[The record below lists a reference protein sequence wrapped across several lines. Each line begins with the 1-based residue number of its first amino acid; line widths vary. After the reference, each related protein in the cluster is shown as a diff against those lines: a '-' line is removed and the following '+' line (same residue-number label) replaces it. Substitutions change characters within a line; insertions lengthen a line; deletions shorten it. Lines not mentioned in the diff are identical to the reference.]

1 MLRIALRS
9 LRRRWMTQVGTFV
22 AVALGVALMTVMGL
36 GLAASAALPA
46 GAGVVGLNS
55 MLGTA
60 GGVSSFVA
68 AFVVAST
75 FSYAVAARRRE
86 LGLLR
91 LAGSTPGQLR
101 RLVLT
106 EAAAVGL
113 AGSAAGVALG
123 REGAPLMARWT
134 VAQGLAPAGYAIGD
148 QTWPLHTAFWT
159 GLLVALSGAYAASR
173 RAGRVGPL
181 EALREAVTDG
191 RPMTPGRWVA
201 GGGLLLCAVAFVGWR
216 LGSDPGSLLK
226 RKTYTWQPMLL
237 ISACGL
243 LAPVLVRPVVRL
255 LMWVPVR
262 LTSYAGRLVRANAS
276 AGVRRTAAVA
286 APVLVMVA
294 LTGSLLGS
302 AWTLKEAKA
311 VEARARTGADY
322 VLTGGRLPDRAAAR
336 GFAGVPEASALSVAD
351 TRLTVLEEGFVKVP
365 TEAFAVDPAAL
376 AEVSRLP
383 VVAGSVADLD
393 DGGIIVTQEWWQHRV
408 GDSVPLWLADG
419 TAARLRIVAVMRT
432 GTGDNGAY
440 VTPRNAPGAKVSRIE
455 VRAPASAAA
464 AVRETAARYGA
475 TAHTKE
481 EWLTATHP
489 RTNRFTALGY
499 VLVLGIALVYTAIAL
514 ANTLLMATSD
524 RGGDLRLLRLAG
536 ATRGQVLAVTTA
548 ESLLAAAVGALLG
561 TAVTAVNLTGMRAA
575 LAVLGVDSPVVVPWL
590 PMGAVAGVCAALSVL
605 CTLLPASRVL
615 RDRTGRRRAGRRG
628 TRSGEVPAIAAGL
641 TSG

>member
-1 MLRIALRS
+1 MLKIALRS

-36 GLAASAALPA
+36 GLAASAALPP
-46 GAGVVGLNS
+46 GAEVVGLNS

-60 GGVSSFVA
+60 GGISSFVA
-68 AFVVAST
+68 VFVVAST

-101 RLVLT
+101 RLVMT

-113 AGSAAGVALG
+113 VGSAAGVALG
-123 REGAPLMARWT
+123 TAGAPLMAGWT

-148 QTWPLHTAFWT
+148 QSWPLHTAFWT

-173 RAGRVGPL
+173 RAGRVAAL
-181 EALREAVTDG
+181 EALREAVTDE

-201 GGGLLLCAVAFVGWR
+201 GGGLLLGAVVFVGWR
-216 LGSDPGSLLK
+216 LGSEPGELLK
-226 RKTYTWQPMLL
+226 RKTYTVQPMLL

-255 LMWVPVR
+255 LMWVPAR
-262 LTSYAGRLVRANAS
+262 LTSYAGRLVRAS
-276 AGVRRTAAVA
+276 AAAGIRRTAAVA

-294 LTGSLLGS
+294 LTGSLLGTAS
-302 AWTLKEAKA
+302 TLKEAKA

-322 VLTGGRLPDRAAAR
+322 VLAGGRLPDSVAIT
-336 GFAGVPEASALSVAD
+336 GVPATGVLAVAD

-376 AEVSRLP
+376 ADVSRLS

-393 DGGIIVTQEWWQHRV
+393 DGGIVVTEEWWQHRV
-408 GDSVPLWLADG
+408 GDSVPLWRADG

-455 VRAPASAAA
+455 VRAPASAAG
-464 AVRETAARYGA
+464 AVREAAARYGA
-475 TAHTKE
+475 TARTTQ
-481 EWLTATHP
+481 EWLAATHP
-489 RTNRFTALGY
+489 RTNRITMLGY

-524 RGGDLRLLRLAG
+524 RAGDLRLLRLAG
-536 ATRGQVLAVTTA
+536 ATRGQVLAVTAA
-548 ESLLAAAVGALLG
+548 ESLLAVSVGALLG
-561 TAVTAVNLTGMRAA
+561 TAVTAVNLAGVRAA

-590 PMGAVAGVCAALSVL
+590 AMGAVAGVCAALSAL
-605 CTLLPASRVL
+605 CTLLPTARAL
-615 RDRTGRRRAGRRG
+615 RRRTGRRRARW
-628 TRSGEVPAIAAGL
+628 GEVAGGGVA
-641 TSG
+641 SASV

>member
-1 MLRIALRS
+1 MLKIALKS
-9 LRRRWMTQVGTFV
+9 LRRRWMTQVGTFT

-36 GLAASAALPA
+36 GLAASAGLPA
-46 GAGVVGLNS
+46 GAGAGLSVAGLNS

-101 RLVLT
+101 RLVMT

-113 AGSAAGVALG
+113 AGSAAGLVLG
-123 REGAPLMARWT
+123 REGAPLMARWA

-181 EALREAVTDG
+181 EALREAVTDEQ
-191 RPMTPGRWVA
+191 PMTPGRWVA
-201 GGGLLLCAVAFVGWR
+201 GGGLLLCAVAFVGWQ

-262 LTSYAGRLVRANAS
+262 LTSYAGRLVRANAG

-302 AWTLKEAKA
+302 ASTLKEAKA
-311 VEARARTGADY
+311 EEARARTGADY
-322 VLTGGRLPDRAAAR
+322 VLTGGRLPDTAAGR
-336 GFAGVPEASALSVAD
+336 GIAGVPARNALAVAD

-365 TEAFAVDPAAL
+365 TEASAVDPAAL

-393 DGGIIVTQEWWQHRV
+393 DGGIIVTEEWWQHRV

-419 TAARLRIVAVMRT
+419 TAVRLRIVAVMRT

-455 VRAPASAAA
+455 VRAPAAAA
-464 AVRETAARYGA
+464 PAVREAAARYGA
-475 TAHTKE
+475 TAHTTE

-489 RTNRFTALGY
+489 RTNRFTVLGY

-524 RGGDLRLLRLAG
+524 RAGDLRLLRLAG

-561 TAVTAVNLTGMRAA
+561 TAVTAVNLAGLRAA

-590 PMGAVAGVCAALSVL
+590 PMGAVAGVCAALSAL
-605 CTLLPASRVL
+605 CTLAPAARAL
-615 RDRTGRRRAGRRG
+615 RRRTGRRKA
-628 TRSGEVPAIAAGL
+628 RSGGAPAVAAGSA
-641 TSG
+641 SG

>member
-1 MLRIALRS
+1 MLKIALRS

-36 GLAASAALPA
+36 GLAASAALPT
-46 GAGVVGLNS
+46 GAEVVGLNS

-101 RLVLT
+101 RLVMT

-113 AGSAAGVALG
+113 AGSAAGIVLG
-123 REGAPLMARWT
+123 RAGAPLMARWT

-181 EALREAVTDG
+181 EALREAVTDE
-191 RPMTPGRWVA
+191 RPMTPGRWVT
-201 GGGLLLCAVAFVGWR
+201 GGGLLLCAAAFVAWR

-237 ISACGL
+237 ISACGM

-262 LTSYAGRLVRANAS
+262 LTSYAGRVVRANAA
-276 AGVRRTAAVA
+276 AGIRRTAAVA

-294 LTGSLLGS
+294 LTGSLLGA
-302 AWTLKEAKA
+302 AWTLTEAKT

-322 VLTGGRLPDRAAAR
+322 VLTGGRLPDSAEI
-336 GFAGVPEASALSVAD
+336 AGVPAGSVLAVAD

-365 TEAFAVDPAAL
+365 TEASAVDPAAL
-376 AEVSRLP
+376 AVVSRLP

-393 DGGIIVTQEWWQHRV
+393 DGGIIVTEEWWQHRV
-408 GDSVPLWLADG
+408 GDSVPLWRADG

-432 GTGDNGAY
+432 GTGNNGAY
-440 VTPRNAPGAKVSRIE
+440 VTPRNAPGAEVSRIE
-455 VRAPASAAA
+455 VRAPASAAP
-464 AVRETAARYGA
+464 AVRTAAARYGA

-489 RTNRFTALGY
+489 RTNRFTVLGY
-499 VLVLGIALVYTAIAL
+499 VLVLGIALLYTAIAL

-524 RGGDLRLLRLAG
+524 RADDLRLLRLAG

-548 ESLLAAAVGALLG
+548 ESLLAVAVGTVLG
-561 TAVTAVNLTGMRAA
+561 TAVTAVNLAAVRAA

-590 PMGAVAGVCAALSVL
+590 AMGAVAGVCAALAAL
-605 CTLLPASRVL
+605 CTLLPAARTL
-615 RDRTGRRRAGRRG
+615 RRRTGRRRV
-628 TRSGEVPAIAAGL
+628 RSGETPSIGAELAESAAG
-641 TSG
+641 

>member
-1 MLRIALRS
+1 MLKIALRS

-46 GAGVVGLNS
+46 GAEVVGLNS

-101 RLVLT
+101 RLVMT

-113 AGSAAGVALG
+113 AGSAAGIVLG
-123 REGAPLMARWT
+123 RAGAPLMARWT
-134 VAQGLAPAGYAIGD
+134 VTQGLAPAGYAIGD
-148 QTWPLHTAFWT
+148 QAWPLHTAFWT

-181 EALREAVTDG
+181 EALREAVTDE
-191 RPMTPGRWVA
+191 RPMTPGRWAA
-201 GGGLLLCAVAFVGWR
+201 GGGLLLCAVAFVAWR

-237 ISACGL
+237 ISACGM

-262 LTSYAGRLVRANAS
+262 LTSYAGRVVRANAA
-276 AGVRRTAAVA
+276 AGIRRTAAVA

-294 LTGSLLGS
+294 LTGSLLGAAS
-302 AWTLKEAKA
+302 TVTGAKTA
-311 VEARARTGADY
+311 EARARTGADY
-322 VLTGGRLPDRAAAR
+322 VLTGGRLPHSADLADLADL
-336 GFAGVPEASALSVAD
+336 AGVPAARVLAVAD

-365 TEAFAVDPAAL
+365 TEASAVDPAAL

-393 DGGIIVTQEWWQHRV
+393 DGGIIVTEEWWQHRV
-408 GDSVPLWLADG
+408 GDSVPLWRADG

-440 VTPRNAPGAKVSRIE
+440 VTPRNAPGAEVSRIE
-455 VRAPASAAA
+455 VRAPASAAP
-464 AVRETAARYGA
+464 AVRAAAARYGA

-489 RTNRFTALGY
+489 RTNRFTVLGY
-499 VLVLGIALVYTAIAL
+499 VLVLGLTLVYTAIAL

-524 RGGDLRLLRLAG
+524 RVGDLRLLRLAG

-548 ESLLAAAVGALLG
+548 ESLLAVAVGTVLG
-561 TAVTAVNLTGMRAA
+561 TAVTAVNLAGLRAA
-575 LAVLGVDSPVVVPWL
+575 LAVLGVDAPVVVPWL
-590 PMGAVAGVCAALSVL
+590 AMGAVAGVCAALAAL
-605 CTLLPASRVL
+605 CTLLPAARAL
-615 RDRTGRRRAGRRG
+615 RRRTGRRRA
-628 TRSGEVPAIAAGL
+628 RSGEAPGIGAEPASL
-641 TSG
+641 

>member
-1 MLRIALRS
+1 MLKIALRS
-9 LRRRWMTQVGTFV
+9 LRRHWMTQVGTFV

-36 GLAASAALPA
+36 GLAASAAMPA
-46 GAGVVGLNS
+46 GADVVGLNS

-75 FSYAVAARRRE
+75 FSYAVAGRRRE

-101 RLVLT
+101 RLVLV

-113 AGSAAGVALG
+113 AGSAAGIALG
-123 REGAPLMARWT
+123 GAGAPLMARWT
-134 VAQGLAPAGYAIGD
+134 VAEGLAPAGYAIGD
-148 QTWPLHTAFWT
+148 QAWPLHAAFWT

-181 EALREAVTDG
+181 EALREAVTDE

-201 GGGLLLCAVAFVGWR
+201 GGGLLLFAAVFVGWR
-216 LGSDPGSLLK
+216 LGSDPGELLK

-255 LMWVPVR
+255 LMWIPVR

-276 AGVRRTAAVA
+276 AGIRRTAAVA

-294 LTGSLLGS
+294 LTGSLLGAAS
-302 AWTLKEAKA
+302 TLKEAKS

-322 VLTGGRLPDRAAAR
+322 VLTGGRLPDSAEIARIPGARALA
-336 GFAGVPEASALSVAD
+336 VAD
-351 TRLTVLEEGFVKVP
+351 TGLTVLEEGFVKVP
-365 TEAFAVDPAAL
+365 TEASAVDPAAL

-393 DGGIIVTQEWWQHRV
+393 DGGIIVTEEWWQHRV
-408 GDSVPLWLADG
+408 GEVVPLWLADG
-419 TAARLRIVAVMRT
+419 TAVRLRIVAVMRT

-455 VRAPASAAA
+455 VKAPASAAD
-464 AVRETAARYGA
+464 AVRETAARHGA
-475 TAHTKE
+475 TALTAQ

-489 RTNRFTALGY
+489 RTNRFTVLGY
-499 VLVLGIALVYTAIAL
+499 VMVLGIALAYTAIAL
-514 ANTLLMATSD
+514 ANTLLMAAAD
-524 RGGDLRLLRLAG
+524 RAGDLRLLRLAG
-536 ATRGQVLAVTTA
+536 ATRSQVLTVMTA
-548 ESLLAAAVGALLG
+548 ESLLAATVGALLG
-561 TAVTAVNLTGMRAA
+561 TAVAAVNLAGIRAA
-575 LAVLGVDSPVVVPWL
+575 LAVLGVDSPMVVPWL
-590 PMGAVAGVCAALSVL
+590 PMGAVAGVCAALAAL
-605 CTLLPASRVL
+605 CTLLPSAHALRSRS
-615 RDRTGRRRAGRRG
+615 GRRRARA
-628 TRSGEVPAIAAGL
+628 GEVPGVGAGL
-641 TSG
+641 ASG

>member
-1 MLRIALRS
+1 MLKIALRS

-46 GAGVVGLNS
+46 GAEVVALNS

-101 RLVLT
+101 RLVMT

-113 AGSAAGVALG
+113 AGSAAGLFLG

-134 VAQGLAPAGYAIGD
+134 VTEGLAPAGYAIGD

-173 RAGRVGPL
+173 RAGRVAPL
-181 EALREAVTDG
+181 EALREDLTDE
-191 RPMTPGRWVA
+191 RPMTPGRWAA
-201 GGGLLLCAVAFVGWR
+201 GGGLLLCAVALVGWQ
-216 LGSDPGSLLK
+216 LGSDPGALLK
-226 RKTYTWQPMLL
+226 RKTYTVQPMLL

-276 AGVRRTAAVA
+276 AGIRRTAAVA

-302 AWTLKEAKA
+302 AFTLKEAKT
-311 VEARARTGADY
+311 VESRARTGADY
-322 VLTGGRLPDRAAAR
+322 VLTGGRAAGSAELAE
-336 GFAGVPEASALSVAD
+336 GVAAGVAAIPGASALAVAD

-365 TEAFAVDPAAL
+365 TEAFGVDPAAL
-376 AEVSRLP
+376 AAVSRLP
-383 VVAGSVADLD
+383 VAAGSVADLD
-393 DGGIIVTQEWWQHRV
+393 DDGIIVTEEWWQHRV
-408 GDSVPLWLADG
+408 GDRVPLWLADG
-419 TAARLRIVAVMRT
+419 TAVRLRIVAVMRT

-464 AVRETAARYGA
+464 AVREEAARYGA
-475 TAHTKE
+475 TALTKE
-481 EWLTATHP
+481 EWVTATHP
-489 RTNRFTALGY
+489 RTNRFTVLGY
-499 VLVLGIALVYTAIAL
+499 ILVLGIALVYTAIAL

-524 RGGDLRLLRLAG
+524 RAGDLRLLRLAG
-536 ATRGQVLAVTTA
+536 ATRGQVLAVTAA
-548 ESLLAAAVGALLG
+548 ESLLAVTVGALLG
-561 TAVTAVNLTGMRAA
+561 TAVTAVNLAAMRAA
-575 LAVLGVDSPVVVPWL
+575 LAVLGVDAPVVVPWTA
-590 PMGAVAGVCAALSVL
+590 MGAVAGVCAVLSAL
-605 CTLLPASRVL
+605 CTLLPTARAL
-615 RDRTGRRRAGRRG
+615 RRRTGRRRARG
-628 TRSGEVPAIAAGL
+628 GL
-641 TSG
+641 SAQG

>member
-1 MLRIALRS
+1 MLKIALRS

-36 GLAASAALPA
+36 GLAASAALPD
-46 GAGVVGLNS
+46 GAEVVGLNS

-101 RLVLT
+101 RLVMT

-113 AGSAAGVALG
+113 AGSAAGIVLG
-123 REGAPLMARWT
+123 RAGAPLMARWT
-134 VAQGLAPAGYAIGD
+134 VTQGLAPAGYAIGD

-181 EALREAVTDG
+181 EALREAVTDE

-201 GGGLLLCAVAFVGWR
+201 GGGLLLGAVAFVAWR
-216 LGSDPGSLLK
+216 LGSDPGTLLK

-237 ISACGL
+237 ISACGM

-262 LTSYAGRLVRANAS
+262 LTSYAGRVVRANAA
-276 AGVRRTAAVA
+276 AGIRRTAAVA

-294 LTGSLLGS
+294 LTGSLLGA
-302 AWTLKEAKA
+302 AWTVTGAKTA
-311 VEARARTGADY
+311 EARARTGADY
-322 VLTGGRLPDRAAAR
+322 VLTGGRLPDSAEI
-336 GFAGVPEASALSVAD
+336 AGVPAGSVLAVAD

-365 TEAFAVDPAAL
+365 TEASAVDPAAL

-393 DGGIIVTQEWWQHRV
+393 DGGIIVTEEWWQHRV
-408 GDSVPLWLADG
+408 GDSVPLWRADG

-432 GTGDNGAY
+432 GTGNNGAY
-440 VTPRNAPGAKVSRIE
+440 VTPRNAPGAEVSRVE
-455 VRAPASAAA
+455 VRAPASAAP
-464 AVRETAARYGA
+464 AVRAAAARYGA

-489 RTNRFTALGY
+489 RTNRFTVLGY
-499 VLVLGIALVYTAIAL
+499 VLVLGIALLYTAIAL

-524 RGGDLRLLRLAG
+524 RAGDLRLLRLAG

-548 ESLLAAAVGALLG
+548 ESLLAVAVGTVLG
-561 TAVTAVNLTGMRAA
+561 TAVTAVNLAGMRAA
-575 LAVLGVDSPVVVPWL
+575 LAALGVDSPVVVPWL
-590 PMGAVAGVCAALSVL
+590 AMGAVAGLCAVLAAL
-605 CTLLPASRVL
+605 CTLLPAARAL
-615 RDRTGRRRAGRRG
+615 RRRTGRRRV
-628 TRSGEVPAIAAGL
+628 RSGETPGIGAELAELASV
-641 TSG
+641 

>member
-1 MLRIALRS
+1 MLKIALRS
-9 LRRRWMTQVGTFV
+9 LRRRWMTHVGTFV

-46 GAGVVGLNS
+46 GVEVVGLNS

-91 LAGSTPGQLR
+91 LAGSAPGQLR
-101 RLVLT
+101 RLVMT

-113 AGSAAGVALG
+113 AGSAAGIVLG
-123 REGAPLMARWT
+123 RAGAPLMARWT

-181 EALREAVTDG
+181 EALREAVTDE

-201 GGGLLLCAVAFVGWR
+201 GSGLLLCAVAFTGWR
-216 LGSDPGSLLK
+216 LGSDPGDLLK
-226 RKTYTWQPMLL
+226 RKTYTVQPMLL
-237 ISACGL
+237 ISACGM

-255 LMWVPVR
+255 LMWIPVR
-262 LTSYAGRLVRANAS
+262 LTSFAGRLVRANAA
-276 AGVRRTAAVA
+276 AGIRRTAAVA

-294 LTGSLLGS
+294 LTGSLLGA
-302 AWTLKEAKA
+302 AWTLKEAKT

-322 VLTGGRLPDRAAAR
+322 VLTGGRLPYSAEISGVPAAR
-336 GFAGVPEASALSVAD
+336 VLAVAD

-365 TEAFAVDPAAL
+365 TEASAVDPAAL

-393 DGGIIVTQEWWQHRV
+393 DGGIIVTEEWWQHRV
-408 GDSVPLWLADG
+408 GDSVPLWRADG

-440 VTPRNAPGAKVSRIE
+440 VTPRNAPGAEVSRIE
-455 VRAPASAAA
+455 VRAPASEAA
-464 AVRETAARYGA
+464 AVREAAARYGA

-489 RTNRFTALGY
+489 RTNRFTVLGY

-524 RGGDLRLLRLAG
+524 RAGDLRLLRLAG

-548 ESLLAAAVGALLG
+548 ESLLAAAVGAVLG
-561 TAVTAVNLTGMRAA
+561 TAVTAVNLAGMRAA

-590 PMGAVAGVCAALSVL
+590 EMGAVAGVCAALSAL
-605 CTLLPASRVL
+605 CTLLPAARAL
-615 RDRTGRRRAGRRG
+615 RRRTGRRRA
-628 TRSGEVPAIAAGL
+628 RSGEAAGTGAEL
-641 TSG
+641 ASI

>member
-1 MLRIALRS
+1 MLKIALKS
-9 LRRRWMTQVGTFV
+9 LRRRWTTQVGTFV

-46 GAGVVGLNS
+46 GAEVVGLNS

-101 RLVLT
+101 RLVMT

-113 AGSAAGVALG
+113 AGSAAGFVLG

-134 VAQGLAPAGYAIGD
+134 VAHGLAPAGYAIGD

-181 EALREAVTDG
+181 EALREAVTDE

-276 AGVRRTAAVA
+276 AGIRRTAAVA

-322 VLTGGRLPDRAAAR
+322 VLTGGRLPDSAAGR
-336 GFAGVPEASALSVAD
+336 GFAGVPGASALAVAD

-408 GDSVPLWLADG
+408 GDSVPLWRADG

-455 VRAPASAAA
+455 VKAPASASA

-475 TAHTKE
+475 TAHTTE

-489 RTNRFTALGY
+489 RTNRFTVLGY

-548 ESLLAAAVGALLG
+548 ESLLAATVGALLG
-561 TAVTAVNLTGMRAA
+561 TAVTAVNLAGVRAA

-590 PMGAVAGVCAALSVL
+590 PMGAVAGVCAALSAL
-605 CTLLPASRVL
+605 CTLLPAARVL
-615 RDRTGRRRAGRRG
+615 RRRTGRRR
-628 TRSGEVPAIAAGL
+628 TRSGEVPGIAAGL
-641 TSG
+641 ASG

>member
-9 LRRRWMTQVGTFV
+9 LRRRWVTQVGTFV

-36 GLAASAALPA
+36 GLAASAALPS
-46 GAGVVGLNS
+46 GAEVVGLNS

-101 RLVLT
+101 RLVMT

-113 AGSAAGVALG
+113 AGSAAGLVLG

-159 GLLVALSGAYAASR
+159 GLLVALAGAFAASR
-173 RAGRVGPL
+173 RAGRVAAL
-181 EALREAVTDG
+181 EALREAVTDE
-191 RPMTPGRWVA
+191 RPMTPGRWVV

-216 LGSDPGSLLK
+216 LGSDPGALLK
-226 RKTYTWQPMLL
+226 RKTYTVQPMLL

-262 LTSYAGRLVRANAS
+262 LTSYAGRLVRANAA
-276 AGVRRTAAVA
+276 AGIRRTAAVA

-322 VLTGGRLPDRAAAR
+322 VLTGGRLPDRA
-336 GFAGVPEASALSVAD
+336 GFTGVPGASALAVAE

-393 DGGIIVTQEWWQHRV
+393 DGGIIVTEEWWQHRV
-408 GDSVPLWLADG
+408 GESVPLWRADG

-440 VTPRNAPGAKVSRIE
+440 VTPRNAPGAEVSRLE
-455 VRAPASAAA
+455 VKAPASAAA
-464 AVRETAARYGA
+464 AVREAAARYGA
-475 TAHTKE
+475 TARTTE

-489 RTNRFTALGY
+489 RTNRFTVLGY
-499 VLVLGIALVYTAIAL
+499 VLVLGIALLYTAIAL

-524 RGGDLRLLRLAG
+524 RAGDLRLLRLAG
-536 ATRGQVLAVTTA
+536 ATRGQVLAVTAA
-548 ESLLAAAVGALLG
+548 ESLLTATVGALLG
-561 TAVTAVNLTGMRAA
+561 TAVTAVNLAGMRAA
-575 LAVLGVDSPVVVPWL
+575 LAVLGVDAPVVVPWL
-590 PMGAVAGVCAALSVL
+590 PMGAVAGVCAALCVL
-605 CTLLPASRVL
+605 CTLLPAARAL
-615 RDRTGRRRAGRRG
+615 RRRTGRRRV
-628 TRSGEVPAIAAGL
+628 RSGEVPGIAAG
-641 TSG
+641 SASA

>member
-1 MLRIALRS
+1 MLKIALRS

-46 GAGVVGLNS
+46 GADVVGLNAV
-55 MLGTA
+55 LGTA

-75 FSYAVAARRRE
+75 FSYAVAGRRRE

-101 RLVLT
+101 RLVLV

-113 AGSAAGVALG
+113 AGAAAGLVLG
-123 REGAPLMARWT
+123 GAGAPLMARWT

-181 EALREAVTDG
+181 EALREAVTDE
-191 RPMTPGRWVA
+191 RPMTPGRWAA

-216 LGSDPGSLLK
+216 LGSDPGELLK

-255 LMWVPVR
+255 LMWAPAR
-262 LTSYAGRLVRANAS
+262 LTSYAGRLVRANAA
-276 AGVRRTAAVA
+276 AGIRRTAAVA

-294 LTGSLLGS
+294 LTGSLLG
-302 AWTLKEAKA
+302 AAATLTEAKRS
-311 VEARARTGADY
+311 EARARTGADY
-322 VLTGGRLPDRAAAR
+322 VLTGGRLPHPASIADIP
-336 GFAGVPEASALSVAD
+336 GVSALAVAD
-351 TRLTVLEEGFVKVP
+351 TELTVLEEGFVKVR
-365 TEAFAVDPAAL
+365 TEASAVDPAEL

-393 DGGIIVTQEWWQHRV
+393 DGGIIVTEEWWQHRV
-408 GDSVPLWLADG
+408 GDSVPMWLADG
-419 TAARLRIVAVMRT
+419 TAVRLRIVAVMRT
-432 GTGDNGAY
+432 GTGGNGAY
-440 VTPRNAPGAKVSRIE
+440 VTPRNAPGAQVSRIE
-455 VRAPASAAA
+455 VRAPADAAA
-464 AVRETAARYGA
+464 EVREAAARHGA
-475 TAHTKE
+475 TARTKE
-481 EWLTATHP
+481 EWVRAEHP
-489 RTNRFTALGY
+489 GANRFTVLGF
-499 VLVLGIALVYTAIAL
+499 VLVLGIALLYTAIAL

-524 RGGDLRLLRLAG
+524 RAGDLRLLRLAG
-536 ATRGQVLAVTTA
+536 ATRSQVLAVTTA

-561 TAVTAVNLTGMRAA
+561 AAVTAVNLAGMRAA

-590 PMGAVAGVCAALSVL
+590 PMAAVAGVCAALSAL
-605 CTLLPASRVL
+605 CTLLPSAHAL
-615 RDRTGRRRAGRRG
+615 RRRCGRRRARPVR
-628 TRSGEVPAIAAGL
+628 TP
-641 TSG
+641 

>member
-1 MLRIALRS
+1 MLKIALRS

-36 GLAASAALPA
+36 GLAASASLPE
-46 GAGVVGLNS
+46 GVEVVGVNS

-60 GGVSSFVA
+60 GGVSSFVSV
-68 AFVVAST
+68 FVVAST
-75 FSYAVAARRRE
+75 FSYAVAQRRRE

-101 RLVLT
+101 RLVMT

-113 AGSAAGVALG
+113 AGSAAGVVLG
-123 REGAPLMARWT
+123 RAGAPLMARWM
-134 VAQGLAPAGYAIGD
+134 VSQGLTPASYVIGD

-159 GLLVALSGAYAASR
+159 GLLVALAGAYAASR

-181 EALREAVTDG
+181 EALREAATDE
-191 RPMTPGRWVA
+191 RPMTPGRWTA
-201 GGGLLLCAVAFVGWR
+201 GGALLLFAVGFAGWR
-216 LGSDPGSLLK
+216 LGSDPGDLLK

-255 LMWVPVR
+255 LMWLPVR

-276 AGVRRTAAVA
+276 AGIRRTAAVA

-294 LTGSLLGS
+294 LTGSLMGS
-302 AWTLKEAKA
+302 TLTLSEAKTA
-311 VEARARTGADY
+311 ESRERTGADWI
-322 VLTGGRLPDRAAAR
+322 LTGDGLP
-336 GFAGVPEASALSVAD
+336 ASAAVPGATALAVAD
-351 TRLTVLEEGFVKVP
+351 TTLTVLEEGFVKVRS
-365 TEAFAVDPAAL
+365 EASAVDPSAL

-393 DGGIIVTQEWWQHRV
+393 DGSIIVTEEWWQHEV

-419 TAARLRIVAVMRT
+419 TQTRLRVVAVMRT

-455 VRAPASAAA
+455 VKAPASATA
-464 AVRETAARYGA
+464 AVHEAAARYDA
-475 TAHTKE
+475 TLRTKAD
-481 EWLTATHP
+481 WVTATHP
-489 RTNRFTALGY
+489 RTNRFTVLGF

-524 RGGDLRLLRLAG
+524 RSAELHLLRLAG
-536 ATRGQVLAVTTA
+536 ATRTQVLAVTTA
-548 ESLLAAAVGALLG
+548 ESLLTCAVGALLG
-561 TAVTAVNLTGMRAA
+561 TAITALNLAGMRAA
-575 LAVLGVDSPVVVPWL
+575 LASLGVDSPMVIPWL
-590 PMGAVAGVCAALSVL
+590 PMTAVAAACTLLATLS
-605 CTLLPASRVL
+605 TLLPATHTL
-615 RDRTGRRRAGRRG
+615 RRNPT
-628 TRSGEVPAIAAGL
+628 TTP
-641 TSG
+641 TP

>member
-1 MLRIALRS
+1 MLKIALKS
-9 LRRRWMTQVGTFV
+9 LRRRWTTQVGTFV

-46 GAGVVGLNS
+46 GAEVVGLNS

-91 LAGSTPGQLR
+91 LSGSTPGQLR
-101 RLVLT
+101 RLVMT

-113 AGSAAGVALG
+113 AGSAAGLALG

-148 QTWPLHTAFWT
+148 QTWPLHAAFWT

-181 EALREAVTDG
+181 EALREAVTDE

-216 LGSDPGSLLK
+216 LGSDPGALLK
-226 RKTYTWQPMLL
+226 RKTYTVQPMLL

-255 LMWVPVR
+255 LMWLPAR

-276 AGVRRTAAVA
+276 AGIRRTAAVA

-311 VEARARTGADY
+311 AEAGARTGADY
-322 VLTGGRLPDRAAAR
+322 VLTGGRLPDSA
-336 GFAGVPEASALSVAD
+336 GFSGVPGASALAVAD

-408 GDSVPLWLADG
+408 GDFVPLWLADG
-419 TAARLRIVAVMRT
+419 TAVRLRIVAVMRT

-440 VTPRNAPGAKVSRIE
+440 VTPRNAPGAEVSRIE
-455 VRAPASAAA
+455 VKVPASASASAAA
-464 AVRETAARYGA
+464 SVRGAAARYGA

-481 EWLTATHP
+481 EWLAATHP
-489 RTNRFTALGY
+489 RINRFTVLGY
-499 VLVLGIALVYTAIAL
+499 VLVLGIALLYTAIAL

-548 ESLLAAAVGALLG
+548 ESLLAAGVGALLG
-561 TAVTAVNLTGMRAA
+561 TAVTAVNLAGMRAA

-590 PMGAVAGVCAALSVL
+590 AMGAVAGVCAALSVL
-605 CTLLPASRVL
+605 CTLLPAAAPCA
-615 RDRTGRRRAGRRG
+615 AGRG
-628 TRSGEVPAIAAGL
+628 GAGCGRVKCPP
-641 TSG
+641 SRPG

>member
-1 MLRIALRS
+1 MLKIALRS

-46 GAGVVGLNS
+46 GADVVGLNS

-101 RLVLT
+101 RLVMT

-113 AGSAAGVALG
+113 AGSAAGIVLG
-123 REGAPLMARWT
+123 LAGAPLMARWT
-134 VAQGLAPAGYAIGD
+134 VTQGLAPAGYAIGD
-148 QTWPLHTAFWT
+148 QTWPLQTAFWT

-181 EALREAVTDG
+181 EALREAVTDE

-201 GGGLLLCAVAFVGWR
+201 GGGLLLSAVAFVGWR
-216 LGSDPGSLLK
+216 LGSDPGELLK
-226 RKTYTWQPMLL
+226 RKTYTVQPMLL
-237 ISACGL
+237 ISACGM

-255 LMWVPVR
+255 LMWLPVR
-262 LTSYAGRLVRANAS
+262 LTSYAGRLVRANAA
-276 AGVRRTAAVA
+276 AGIRRTAAVA

-294 LTGSLLGS
+294 LTGSLLGAAS
-302 AWTLKEAKA
+302 TLTGAKT

-322 VLTGGRLPDRAAAR
+322 VLTGGRLPYSA
-336 GFAGVPEASALSVAD
+336 GIAGVPAASVLAVAD

-365 TEAFAVDPAAL
+365 TEASAVDPAAL

-393 DGGIIVTQEWWQHRV
+393 DGGIIVTEEWWQHRV
-408 GDSVPLWLADG
+408 GDSVPLWRADG

-432 GTGDNGAY
+432 GTGNNGAY
-440 VTPRNAPGAKVSRIE
+440 VTPRNAPGAEVSRIE

-464 AVRETAARYGA
+464 AVRAAAARYGA
-475 TAHTKE
+475 TAQTKE

-489 RTNRFTALGY
+489 RTNRFTVLGY
-499 VLVLGIALVYTAIAL
+499 VLVLGIALAYTAIAL

-524 RGGDLRLLRLAG
+524 RAGDLRLLRLAG

-548 ESLLAAAVGALLG
+548 ESLLAAAVGAVLG
-561 TAVTAVNLTGMRAA
+561 TAVTAVNLAGMRAA

-590 PMGAVAGVCAALSVL
+590 AMGAVAGVCAALSAL
-605 CTLLPASRVL
+605 CTLLPAARAL
-615 RDRTGRRRAGRRG
+615 RRRTGRRRA
-628 TRSGEVPAIAAGL
+628 RSGEVPGFGAELASI
-641 TSG
+641 

>member
-1 MLRIALRS
+1 MLKIALKS
-9 LRRRWMTQVGTFV
+9 LRRRWTTQVGTFV

-46 GAGVVGLNS
+46 GSEVVGLNS

-106 EAAAVGL
+106 EAVAVGL
-113 AGSAAGVALG
+113 AGSAAGIALG
-123 REGAPLMARWT
+123 LEGAPLMARWT

-148 QTWPLHTAFWT
+148 QSWPLHTAFWT
-159 GLLVALSGAYAASR
+159 GLLVAVAGAYAASR

-181 EALREAVTDG
+181 EALRESVTDE

-216 LGSDPGSLLK
+216 LGTDPGSLLK

-255 LMWVPVR
+255 LMWLPAR
-262 LTSYAGRLVRANAS
+262 LTSYAGRLVRANAA
-276 AGVRRTAAVA
+276 AGIRRTAAVA

-322 VLTGGRLPDRAAAR
+322 VLTGGRLPDTAAGH
-336 GFAGVPEASALSVAD
+336 GFAGVPGARALAVAD

-455 VRAPASAAA
+455 VKAPASAAA
-464 AVRETAARYGA
+464 AVGEAAARYGA

-481 EWLTATHP
+481 EWLRATHP
-489 RTNRFTALGY
+489 RTNRFTVLGY
-499 VLVLGIALVYTAIAL
+499 VLVLGLALLYTAIAL

-548 ESLLAAAVGALLG
+548 ESLLAAVVGAVLG
-561 TAVTAVNLTGMRAA
+561 TAVTAVNLAGMRAA

-590 PMGAVAGVCAALSVL
+590 PMAAVAGACAALSVL
-605 CTLLPASRVL
+605 CTLLPAAHVL
-615 RDRTGRRRAGRRG
+615 RRRTGRRG
-628 TRSGEVPAIAAGL
+628 TRPGGVPGVTAGL
-641 TSG
+641 ASG